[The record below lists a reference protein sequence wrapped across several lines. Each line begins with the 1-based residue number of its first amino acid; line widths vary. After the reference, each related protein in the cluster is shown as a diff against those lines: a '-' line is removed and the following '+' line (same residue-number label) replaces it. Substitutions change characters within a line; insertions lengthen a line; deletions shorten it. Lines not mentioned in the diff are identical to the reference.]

1 MRVAGY
7 FKADLLRDEFH
18 RIAIAQGFTPRIIE
32 ITGRNHTDKQDIAA
46 IANQMKGKSILAID
60 LMAMREDILQLG
72 WVEDVVIIR
81 TLPDK
86 LEIRLSER
94 QPVALLQSAKG
105 HQLIDA
111 SGAVIHGA
119 NPADF
124 NHLIVASG
132 KGAAER
138 AGMIVDILR
147 TEPEIFDVWAV
158 NISPKDAG
166 IFICAQV
173 WLFACRTR
181 STGLVTLAK
190 LEQETA
196 ITARDLAAIDLRVP
210 GLIVEP
216 NIPIRGKEK
225 NLMAK
230 RYPSAK
236 SPFAVVDLGSSR
248 FACLI
253 AEIGAEGK
261 PSLLGQAIHAAE
273 GIRQGEI
280 TDMAR
285 FSTTLGRVVKL
296 QKAIPALPLT
306 ACILLPPPVSRV
318 CASNWQRLP
327 LAVKLSAGAI
337 SAGWQ
342 KNNRNKPAS
351 QA

>member
-1 MRVAGY
+1 MRRLALPAIFTARKTGFSIKAGLVSFTLILTAICGVAGY
-7 FKADLLRDEFH
+7 FKADLLLDEFN
-18 RIAIAQGFTPRIIE
+18 RIAIARGFTPQIIE

-46 IANQMKGKSILAID
+46 VANQIKGKSILAID

-138 AGMIVDILR
+138 AGMIIDILR
-147 TEPEIFDVWAV
+147 TEPEIFSDVWAV
-158 NISPKDAG
+158 QYISQRRWD
-166 IFICAQV
+166 IHM
-173 WLFACRTR
+173 R
-181 STGLVTLAK
+181 SGLAIRLPERDPELAWSRLAK

-210 GLIVEP
+210 GQLIVEP
-216 NIPIRGKEK
+216 NIPIRGK
-225 NLMAK
+225 
-230 RYPSAK
+230 
-236 SPFAVVDLGSSR
+236 
-248 FACLI
+248 
-253 AEIGAEGK
+253 
-261 PSLLGQAIHAAE
+261 
-273 GIRQGEI
+273 
-280 TDMAR
+280 
-285 FSTTLGRVVKL
+285 GRK
-296 QKAIPALPLT
+296 T
-306 ACILLPPPVSRV
+306 
-318 CASNWQRLP
+318 
-327 LAVKLSAGAI
+327 
-337 SAGWQ
+337 
-342 KNNRNKPAS
+342 
-351 QA
+351 

>member
-1 MRVAGY
+1 MRRLALPAIFTARKTGFSIKAGLVSFTLILTAICGVAGY

-138 AGMIVDILR
+138 AGMIIDILR
-147 TEPEIFDVWAV
+147 TEPEIFSDVWAV
-158 NISPKDAG
+158 QYISQRRWD
-166 IFICAQV
+166 IHM
-173 WLFACRTR
+173 R
-181 STGLVTLAK
+181 SGLAIRLPEHDPVLAWSRLAK

-210 GLIVEP
+210 GQLIVEP
-216 NIPIRGKEK
+216 NIPIRGK
-225 NLMAK
+225 
-230 RYPSAK
+230 
-236 SPFAVVDLGSSR
+236 
-248 FACLI
+248 
-253 AEIGAEGK
+253 
-261 PSLLGQAIHAAE
+261 
-273 GIRQGEI
+273 
-280 TDMAR
+280 
-285 FSTTLGRVVKL
+285 GRK
-296 QKAIPALPLT
+296 T
-306 ACILLPPPVSRV
+306 
-318 CASNWQRLP
+318 
-327 LAVKLSAGAI
+327 
-337 SAGWQ
+337 
-342 KNNRNKPAS
+342 
-351 QA
+351 

>member
-1 MRVAGY
+1 MRRLALPAIFTARKTGYSIKAGLVSFTLILTAICGVAGY

-18 RIAIAQGFTPRIIE
+18 RIAIAQGFTPGIIE

-60 LMAMREDILQLG
+60 LIAMREDILQLG

-138 AGMIVDILR
+138 AGMIIDILR
-147 TEPEIFDVWAV
+147 TEPEIFSDVWAV
-158 NISPKDAG
+158 QYISQRRWD
-166 IFICAQV
+166 IHM
-173 WLFACRTR
+173 R
-181 STGLVTLAK
+181 SGLAIRLPERDPVLAWSRLAK
-190 LEQETA
+190 LEQKTA

-210 GLIVEP
+210 GQLIVEP
-216 NIPIRGKEK
+216 NIPIRGK
-225 NLMAK
+225 
-230 RYPSAK
+230 
-236 SPFAVVDLGSSR
+236 
-248 FACLI
+248 
-253 AEIGAEGK
+253 
-261 PSLLGQAIHAAE
+261 
-273 GIRQGEI
+273 
-280 TDMAR
+280 
-285 FSTTLGRVVKL
+285 GRK
-296 QKAIPALPLT
+296 T
-306 ACILLPPPVSRV
+306 
-318 CASNWQRLP
+318 
-327 LAVKLSAGAI
+327 
-337 SAGWQ
+337 
-342 KNNRNKPAS
+342 
-351 QA
+351 

>member
-1 MRVAGY
+1 MRRLALPAIFTARKTGFSIKAGLVSFTLILAAICGVAGY

-18 RIAIAQGFTPRIIE
+18 RIAIARGFTPRIIE

-46 IANQMKGKSILAID
+46 IANRMKGKSILAID

-138 AGMIVDILR
+138 AGMIIDILR
-147 TEPEIFDVWAV
+147 TEPEIFSDVWAV
-158 NISPKDAG
+158 QYISQRRWD
-166 IFICAQV
+166 IHM
-173 WLFACRTR
+173 R
-181 STGLVTLAK
+181 SGLAIRLPERDPVLAWSRLAK

-210 GLIVEP
+210 GQLIVEP
-216 NIPIRGKEK
+216 NIPIRGK
-225 NLMAK
+225 
-230 RYPSAK
+230 
-236 SPFAVVDLGSSR
+236 
-248 FACLI
+248 
-253 AEIGAEGK
+253 
-261 PSLLGQAIHAAE
+261 
-273 GIRQGEI
+273 
-280 TDMAR
+280 
-285 FSTTLGRVVKL
+285 GRK
-296 QKAIPALPLT
+296 T
-306 ACILLPPPVSRV
+306 
-318 CASNWQRLP
+318 
-327 LAVKLSAGAI
+327 
-337 SAGWQ
+337 
-342 KNNRNKPAS
+342 
-351 QA
+351 

>member
-1 MRVAGY
+1 MRRLALPAIFTARKTGFSIKAGLVSFTLILTAICGVAGY

-46 IANQMKGKSILAID
+46 IANQMKGKSILTID

-119 NPADF
+119 NPANF

-138 AGMIVDILR
+138 AGMIIDILR
-147 TEPEIFDVWAV
+147 TEPEIFSDVWAV
-158 NISPKDAG
+158 QYISQRRWD
-166 IFICAQV
+166 IHM
-173 WLFACRTR
+173 R
-181 STGLVTLAK
+181 SGLAIRLPERDPVLAWSRLAK

-210 GLIVEP
+210 GQLIVEP
-216 NIPIRGKEK
+216 NIPIRGK
-225 NLMAK
+225 
-230 RYPSAK
+230 
-236 SPFAVVDLGSSR
+236 
-248 FACLI
+248 
-253 AEIGAEGK
+253 
-261 PSLLGQAIHAAE
+261 
-273 GIRQGEI
+273 
-280 TDMAR
+280 
-285 FSTTLGRVVKL
+285 GRK
-296 QKAIPALPLT
+296 T
-306 ACILLPPPVSRV
+306 
-318 CASNWQRLP
+318 
-327 LAVKLSAGAI
+327 
-337 SAGWQ
+337 
-342 KNNRNKPAS
+342 
-351 QA
+351 

>member
-1 MRVAGY
+1 MRRLALPAIFTARKPGFSIKSGLVSFTLILTAICGVAGY
-7 FKADLLRDEFH
+7 FKADLFRDEFH

-111 SGAVIHGA
+111 SGAVIYGA

-138 AGMIVDILR
+138 AGIIIDILR
-147 TEPEIFDVWAV
+147 TEPEIFSDVWAV
-158 NISPKDAG
+158 QYISQRRWD
-166 IFICAQV
+166 IHM
-173 WLFACRTR
+173 R
-181 STGLVTLAK
+181 SGLAIRLPESDPVLAWSRLAK
-190 LEQETA
+190 LGQKTA

-210 GLIVEP
+210 GQLIVEP
-216 NIPIRGKEK
+216 NIPIRGK
-225 NLMAK
+225 
-230 RYPSAK
+230 
-236 SPFAVVDLGSSR
+236 
-248 FACLI
+248 
-253 AEIGAEGK
+253 
-261 PSLLGQAIHAAE
+261 
-273 GIRQGEI
+273 
-280 TDMAR
+280 
-285 FSTTLGRVVKL
+285 GRK
-296 QKAIPALPLT
+296 T
-306 ACILLPPPVSRV
+306 
-318 CASNWQRLP
+318 
-327 LAVKLSAGAI
+327 
-337 SAGWQ
+337 
-342 KNNRNKPAS
+342 
-351 QA
+351 

>member
-1 MRVAGY
+1 MRRLALPAIFTDRKTSLSIKAGLVSFTLILTAICGVAGY

-94 QPVALLQSAKG
+94 QPVALLQSARG

-132 KGAAER
+132 EGAAER
-138 AGMIVDILR
+138 AGMIIDILR
-147 TEPEIFDVWAV
+147 TEPEIFSDVWAV
-158 NISPKDAG
+158 QYISQRRWD
-166 IFICAQV
+166 IHM
-173 WLFACRTR
+173 R
-181 STGLVTLAK
+181 SGLAIRLPERDPVLAWSRLAK

-210 GLIVEP
+210 GQLIVEP
-216 NIPIRGKEK
+216 NIPIRGK
-225 NLMAK
+225 
-230 RYPSAK
+230 
-236 SPFAVVDLGSSR
+236 
-248 FACLI
+248 
-253 AEIGAEGK
+253 
-261 PSLLGQAIHAAE
+261 
-273 GIRQGEI
+273 
-280 TDMAR
+280 
-285 FSTTLGRVVKL
+285 GRK
-296 QKAIPALPLT
+296 T
-306 ACILLPPPVSRV
+306 
-318 CASNWQRLP
+318 
-327 LAVKLSAGAI
+327 
-337 SAGWQ
+337 
-342 KNNRNKPAS
+342 
-351 QA
+351 

>member
-1 MRVAGY
+1 MRRLALPAIFTARKTGFSIKAGLVSFTLILTAICGVAGY

-72 WVEDVVIIR
+72 WAEDVVIIR
-81 TLPDK
+81 ILPDK

-138 AGMIVDILR
+138 AGMIIDILR
-147 TEPEIFDVWAV
+147 TEPEIFSDVWAV
-158 NISPKDAG
+158 QYISQRRWD
-166 IFICAQV
+166 IHM
-173 WLFACRTR
+173 R
-181 STGLVTLAK
+181 SGLAIRLPERDPVLAWSRLAK

-210 GLIVEP
+210 GQLIVEP
-216 NIPIRGKEK
+216 NIPIRGK
-225 NLMAK
+225 
-230 RYPSAK
+230 
-236 SPFAVVDLGSSR
+236 
-248 FACLI
+248 
-253 AEIGAEGK
+253 
-261 PSLLGQAIHAAE
+261 
-273 GIRQGEI
+273 
-280 TDMAR
+280 
-285 FSTTLGRVVKL
+285 GRK
-296 QKAIPALPLT
+296 T
-306 ACILLPPPVSRV
+306 
-318 CASNWQRLP
+318 
-327 LAVKLSAGAI
+327 
-337 SAGWQ
+337 
-342 KNNRNKPAS
+342 
-351 QA
+351 

>member
-1 MRVAGY
+1 MRRLALPAIFTARKTGFSIKAGLVSFTLILTAICGVAGY

-18 RIAIAQGFTPRIIE
+18 RIAIAQGFTPGIIE

-86 LEIRLSER
+86 LDIRLSER

-138 AGMIVDILR
+138 AGMIIDILR
-147 TEPEIFDVWAV
+147 TEPEIFSDVWAV
-158 NISPKDAG
+158 QYISQRRWD
-166 IFICAQV
+166 IHM
-173 WLFACRTR
+173 R
-181 STGLVTLAK
+181 SGLAIRLPERDPVLAWSRLAK
-190 LEQETA
+190 LEQKTA

-210 GLIVEP
+210 GQLIVEP
-216 NIPIRGKEK
+216 NIPIRGK
-225 NLMAK
+225 
-230 RYPSAK
+230 
-236 SPFAVVDLGSSR
+236 
-248 FACLI
+248 
-253 AEIGAEGK
+253 
-261 PSLLGQAIHAAE
+261 
-273 GIRQGEI
+273 
-280 TDMAR
+280 
-285 FSTTLGRVVKL
+285 GRK
-296 QKAIPALPLT
+296 T
-306 ACILLPPPVSRV
+306 
-318 CASNWQRLP
+318 
-327 LAVKLSAGAI
+327 
-337 SAGWQ
+337 
-342 KNNRNKPAS
+342 
-351 QA
+351 

>member
-1 MRVAGY
+1 MRRLALPAIFTARKTGFSIKSGLVSFTLILTAICGVAGY

-18 RIAIAQGFTPRIIE
+18 RITIAQGFTPRIIE

-138 AGMIVDILR
+138 AGMIIDILR
-147 TEPEIFDVWAV
+147 TEPEIFSDVWAV
-158 NISPKDAG
+158 QYISQRRWD
-166 IFICAQV
+166 IHM
-173 WLFACRTR
+173 R
-181 STGLVTLAK
+181 SGLAIRLPERDPVLAWSRLAK

-210 GLIVEP
+210 GQLIVEP
-216 NIPIRGKEK
+216 NIPIRGK
-225 NLMAK
+225 
-230 RYPSAK
+230 
-236 SPFAVVDLGSSR
+236 
-248 FACLI
+248 
-253 AEIGAEGK
+253 
-261 PSLLGQAIHAAE
+261 
-273 GIRQGEI
+273 
-280 TDMAR
+280 
-285 FSTTLGRVVKL
+285 GRK
-296 QKAIPALPLT
+296 T
-306 ACILLPPPVSRV
+306 
-318 CASNWQRLP
+318 
-327 LAVKLSAGAI
+327 
-337 SAGWQ
+337 
-342 KNNRNKPAS
+342 
-351 QA
+351 

>member
-1 MRVAGY
+1 MRRLALPAIFTARKTGFSIKAGLVSFTLILTAICGVAGY
-7 FKADLLRDEFH
+7 FKAYLLRDEFH

-119 NPADF
+119 NPANF

-138 AGMIVDILR
+138 AGMIIDILR
-147 TEPEIFDVWAV
+147 TEPEIFSDVWAV
-158 NISPKDAG
+158 QYISQRRWD
-166 IFICAQV
+166 IHM
-173 WLFACRTR
+173 R
-181 STGLVTLAK
+181 SGLAIRLPERDPVLAWSRLAK

-210 GLIVEP
+210 GQLIVEP
-216 NIPIRGKEK
+216 NIPIRGK
-225 NLMAK
+225 
-230 RYPSAK
+230 
-236 SPFAVVDLGSSR
+236 
-248 FACLI
+248 
-253 AEIGAEGK
+253 
-261 PSLLGQAIHAAE
+261 
-273 GIRQGEI
+273 
-280 TDMAR
+280 
-285 FSTTLGRVVKL
+285 GRK
-296 QKAIPALPLT
+296 T
-306 ACILLPPPVSRV
+306 
-318 CASNWQRLP
+318 
-327 LAVKLSAGAI
+327 
-337 SAGWQ
+337 
-342 KNNRNKPAS
+342 
-351 QA
+351 